1 MHPTARHPLLKTFS
15 TLTTLLAFSVWS
27 LASVMPVGAQA
38 IELPLGLA
46 AGSREAQLTLDGKQ
60 WTPLTSSSS
69 PLYDGAMIRTGNGV
83 ASALLKDGT
92 HLELQARTVIGFSGS
107 RVAPVVRIAVGRVL
121 FRLPAS
127 SKTILVTPSVRYQA
141 AVHGTPQAA
150 AAIKV
155 AASNA
160 LSSDLLGEIVV
171 NQQGGSRIALQQ
183 GEVLAKSVNDPGLH
197 IVRAGQSVYIPQLG
211 THDPSFKALLVQALP
226 SGATS
231 SLPDDAIP
239 LYDSAG
245 KSVGYLTIN
254 GSLVCS
260 PGVVP
265 NLTTP
270 IPQGLIPAGVSIPPG
285 ATPAFTADPAY
296 AGYLLC
302 DKGLNAAVLP
312 GEAVPL
318 TGAGG
323 VRGIEATAGFVF
335 IGLALAGGVTG
346 AYFLTQAACKQVA
359 SGSGFECL

>member
-1 MHPTARHPLLKTFS
+1 MNLTSRHPLLRTLCA
-15 TLTTLLAFSVWS
+15 LTTLLAFSVWS
-27 LASVMPVGAQA
+27 LAWVMPVGAQA

-141 AVHGTPQAA
+141 AAHGTPQAA

-155 AASNA
+155 AASNL

-226 SGATS
+226 GGDSA
-231 SLPDDAIP
+231 LPDGAIP

-254 GSLVCS
+254 GSLVS
-260 PGVVP
+260 APGVAP

-270 IPQGLIPAGVSIPPG
+270 IPPGLIPAGVSIPPG
-285 ATPAFTADPAY
+285 ATPVFTADPAY
-296 AGYLLC
+296 AGYILS
-302 DKGLNAAVLP
+302 DKGFNAAVLP